1 MSSKVEGIA
10 PEELDELVDEG
21 KENVLQYFD
30 LDNLRRGDSKR
41 INIDLPIEF
50 LAALDRQAVRRGI
63 TRQSLIKVWLFDRLE
78 SVDDKHKDIS
88 EALKAAHSV
97 KVKHLAASH
106 PSKKH
111 GEYSRKY
118 KSKATTER
126 K

>member
-1 MSSKVEGIA
+1 MSSKVETIT
-10 PEELDELVDEG
+10 PEQLDELVDEG

-30 LDNLRRGDSKR
+30 LDNLRRSDSKR

-78 SVDDKHKDIS
+78 SVDDKKDIS
-88 EALKAAHSV
+88 EALKAAHRV
-97 KVKHLAASH
+97 KDKHLEKI
-106 PSKKH
+106 SKF
-111 GEYSRKY
+111 
-118 KSKATTER
+118 KSKATTHR